1 MAFGDLRGFE
11 SEQTVGVRGRFVNLD
26 ANSYEGSQ
34 AFPRR
39 LLPETLKPRL
49 VYRLS
54 IFGADTVQRASAAAV
69 LSLGA
74 AERVSVKLW
83 IQQAERS
90 LQYGAQQQHIRP
102 AGWRNAV

>member
-1 MAFGDLRGFE
+1 VAFGDLRGFE

-49 VYRLS
+49 VYRYS
-54 IFGADTVQRASAAAV
+54 GRTQCSEPAPQRCCRWV
-69 LSLGA
+69 
-74 AERVSVKLW
+74 R
-83 IQQAERS
+83 RS
-90 LQYGAQQQHIRP
+90 ESR
-102 AGWRNAV
+102 